1 MVAIRRHWLAVMLCL
16 LSGIARAEVFFER
29 QDSVDESGRRYAV
42 LMVLGHIEVADA
54 DEFDRHLKTIRR

>member
-1 MVAIRRHWLAVMLCL
+1 MRCHWLAVL
-16 LSGIARAEVFFER
+16 LYLVSGIARADVFFER
-29 QDSVDESGRRYAV
+29 QNSVDESGRRYAV